1 MKKGDEEIL
10 LRDLCARLPYGVKIL
25 HEGWNYEWDDELSTV
40 ERVVGID
47 DKFIYTKVINTHNG
61 EEYRDDKHTI
71 SLFDDKIFLRPL
83 SSMTDEERHE
93 IQEILGKDVEIPDD
107 FIKIIDSSRKS
118 FSFIEL
124 QAVFD
129 FLNAHYLDFRGL
141 IPKGLALEA
150 LDGMY
155 NN

>member
-1 MKKGDEEIL
+1 MKKEYKEL
-10 LRDLCARLPYGVKIL
+10 LFKDLSARLPYRVKVYYQQLKLPFIL
-25 HEGWNYEWDDELSTV
+25 FEVNLKGEVLTLTDNSQTNYFVQYV
-40 ERVVGID
+40 ENS
-47 DKFIYTKVINTHNG
+47 KPY
-61 EEYRDDKHTI
+61 
-71 SLFDDKIFLRPL
+71 LRPL

-107 FIKIIDSSRKS
+107 FINIIDSSRKS
-118 FSFIEL
+118 FSFIEI

-150 LDGMY
+150 LDDMY
-155 NN
+155 NK

>member
-1 MKKGDEEIL
+1 MTQKEKELL
-10 LRDLCARLPYGVKIL
+10 LRGLCARLPSGVKGIITFNGNKDVFTL
-25 HEGWNYEWDDELSTV
+25 IGNYNTNLCLSDNEACHV
-40 ERVVGID
+40 ED
-47 DKFIYTKVINTHNG
+47 FAPY
-61 EEYRDDKHTI
+61 
-71 SLFDDKIFLRPL
+71 LRPL

-107 FIKIIDSSRKS
+107 FIKIIHSSRKS
-118 FSFIEL
+118 FSLIEL

-155 NN
+155 N

>member
-1 MKKGDEEIL
+1 MTQEEKDLL
-10 LRDLCARLPYGVKIL
+10 LRDLSARLSYGVKGIITFNGNKDIFTL
-25 HEGWNYEWDDELSTV
+25 IGNYNTNLYLSDNEACHV
-40 ERVVGID
+40 ED
-47 DKFIYTKVINTHNG
+47 FAPY
-61 EEYRDDKHTI
+61 
-71 SLFDDKIFLRPL
+71 LRPL

-118 FSFIEL
+118 FSLIEL